1 MLKKDK
7 KADKKAK
14 NDKPK
19 RVRRGNDPDKFKALL
34 ITESRGEKFTGEIT
48 ERDLSELPEGE
59 VLIRVKYSSLNYKD
73 ALSASGNKGVSRSFP
88 HTPGVDAAGVVVSS
102 ENKSFGKGDEVIV
115 TGYDLGMNTS
125 GGFGQLIR
133 VPADWV
139 VKCPSGLSLR
149 ESMILG
155 TAGFTAALCIDK
167 LIRNGV
173 KRSSGKILVTGA
185 TGGVG
190 IVAVTL
196 LSKLGFQVTA
206 STGKADQHAL
216 LLSLGAKEIIDRATL
231 SEETRRPLLSEE
243 WAGAI
248 DVVGGDTLF
257 NVVKS
262 LNYGGSVAA
271 CGLVQSPVFH
281 ASVLPFILRG
291 VNLLGV
297 DSVQLPLTT
306 KAAVWEKLAG
316 EWRLPN
322 LEDISTDIGF
332 NELETS
338 LAMVLSG
345 KATGRYVLNLDSVDA
360 SD

>member
-1 MLKKDK
+1 MSILKRTK
-7 KADKKAK
+7 KTENADKAK
-14 NDKPK
+14 KPDRFK
-19 RVRRGNDPDKFKALL
+19 GGFNPDKFRALL
-34 ITESRGEKFTGEIT
+34 ISETRGGKFSGEII
-48 ERDLSELPEGE
+48 ERDVSELPQGE

-102 ENKSFGKGDEVIV
+102 ESNDLKEGDEVIV

-125 GGFGQLIR
+125 GGFGQQIR

-149 ESMILG
+149 ESMVLG

-167 LIRNGV
+167 LIRNGI
-173 KRSSGKILVTGA
+173 KPGSGKILVTGA

-190 IVAVTL
+190 TIAIAL

-206 STGKADQHAL
+206 STGKESEHAF
-216 LLSLGAKEIIDRATL
+216 LLSMGAKEIIDRSTI
-231 SEETRRPLLSEE
+231 SDENRRPLLTEE
-243 WAGAI
+243 WAGAV

-306 KAAVWEKLAG
+306 KAAVWNKLADI
-316 EWRLPN
+316 WKLSN
-322 LEDISTDIGF
+322 LEEICTEIGF
-332 NELETS
+332 DELETS
-338 LAMVLSG
+338 LALVLNG
-345 KATGRYVLNLDSVDA
+345 KAKGRFVLNLDK
-360 SD
+360 